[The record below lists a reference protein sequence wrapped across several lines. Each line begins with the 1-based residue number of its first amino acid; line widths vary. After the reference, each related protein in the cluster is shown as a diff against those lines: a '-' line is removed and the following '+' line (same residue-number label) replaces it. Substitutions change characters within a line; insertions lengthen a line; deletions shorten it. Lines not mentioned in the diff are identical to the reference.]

1 MASTD
6 FSTARNAP
14 ATGFRRTLSERKDR
28 AAIVVV
34 FTAAFA
40 FHLAVLFNL
49 LPA

>member
-6 FSTARNAP
+6 YTTTHSARAS
-14 ATGFRRTLSERKDR
+14 AFQRIFKDKDR
-28 AAIVVV
+28 TTVALV
-34 FTAAFA
+34 FTGAFA